1 MHPELGSDGDFD
13 AMVAAAEEA
22 GIEVQLDFAIQCSP
36 DHPWLR
42 EHPDWFQQ
50 RPDGTI
56 KFAENP
62 PKRYQDIYNL
72 NWETNDREALW
83 SRCGRSCCTGAGVA
97 SGRSGS
103 TTRTRSRRRS
113 GNG

>member
-1 MHPELGSDGDFD
+1 
-13 AMVAAAEEA
+13 MVAAAEEA
-22 GIEVQLDFAIQCSP
+22 GIELALDFAIQCSP

-42 EHPDWFQQ
+42 EHPDWFQR

-72 NWETNDREALW
+72 DWDTDDREALCGT
-83 SRCGRSCCTGAGVA
+83 RCWRSCSSGAGGE
-97 SGRSGS
+97 SGCSGS
-103 TTRTRSRRRS
+103 TTRIRSRRRS
-113 GNG
+113 GSG